1 MGFAATL
8 ALAGATPGPATLS
21 VLARTLA
28 RGARGSVAYCAG
40 LVLGDLVWLTTAALG
55 LAAVAAHAPF
65 ALRALALAG
74 AAYLVVLARG
84 LWRAPVATAV
94 PEVPSGWGVAQG
106 LALQLANPKV
116 VLFYLAL
123 LPAIVPLGRLT
134 ASDLGQLALV
144 VAAVVSA
151 INAVY
156 VAFAAL
162 VRRRAR
168 SLGVLHRIAAV
179 AMLLAAG
186 FLAWSA
192 A

>member
-8 ALAGATPGPATLS
+8 AVAGATPGPATLS

-28 RGARGSVAYCAG
+28 RGTRGSVAYCAG
-40 LVLGDLVWLTTAALG
+40 LVLGDLIWLTTAALG
-55 LAAVAAHAPF
+55 LAAVAAHAAF

-74 AAYLVVLARG
+74 AVYLVVLARG
-84 LWRAPVATAV
+84 LWRARVATAMPDV
-94 PEVPSGWGVAQG
+94 PAGWGLAQG

-134 ASDLGQLALV
+134 AGDLGQLALV
-144 VAAVVSA
+144 VAAVVSGV
-151 INAVY
+151 NAAY
-156 VAFAAL
+156 IAFATL

-168 SLGVLHRIAAV
+168 SLGVLYRIAAV
-179 AMLLAAG
+179 AMVLAAG
-186 FLAWSA
+186 FLAWTA
-192 A
+192 